1 MADNG
6 IVLKHQVKDKQV
18 EHKQYINKNGQD
30 MAEMRNWKWSDA
42 K

>member
-1 MADNG
+1 MADND

-18 EHKQYINKNGQD
+18 EHKQCINKNGQD
-30 MAEMRNWKWSDA
+30 MSEMRNWKWSDA